1 MIGSDHAMR
10 LVHTSSCCCSYLYL
24 NQCVELVNRL
34 LQVDEDVLPQK
45 QLTSLQADHVITY

>member
-1 MIGSDHAMR
+1 MR
-10 LVHTSSCCCSYLYL
+10 LVHTSSRCCSYMYL